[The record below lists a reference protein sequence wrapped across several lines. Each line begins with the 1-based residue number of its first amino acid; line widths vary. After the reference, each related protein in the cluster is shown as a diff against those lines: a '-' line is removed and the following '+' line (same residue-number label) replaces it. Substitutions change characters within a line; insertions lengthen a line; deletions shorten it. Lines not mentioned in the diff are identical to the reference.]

1 MQTFLRFTVFI
12 LFAICSQLLGCI
24 DTPPD
29 ITGEGDGVTTVQ
41 VETLGSGPIVTEP
54 PRAEDTPEPPRAED
68 TFVKLRRMFPNAILD
83 DALKTLGEVTRSQ
96 PYLDFLTQESPIE
109 EPFQTFDEY
118 LEVAPPDV
126 ERYLPF
132 LKKWIGAPTDE
143 DIETVHRMTVAS
155 REANFILYRQDVGAK
170 DVWEIFEKKFEIF
183 SGPLVEG
190 FLERHQLK
198 AAQFAEVFEPFV
210 VQTETIDARWL
221 HEQFEEH
228 GVDEGLLWGAIGNP
242 VLIGELLQNLSDP
255 NLFLR
260 WVDEKREP

>member
-12 LFAICSQLLGCI
+12 LFAIGSQLLGCV

-29 ITGEGDGVTTVQ
+29 IMEMEAVGGATTVQ
-41 VETLGSGPIVTEP
+41 VETLGPGPIVTEP
-54 PRAEDTPEPPRAED
+54 PRAEDTAED

-83 DALKTLGEVTRSQ
+83 DALKTLREVTRSQ

-132 LKKWIGAPTDE
+132 LKKRIGAPTDE
-143 DIETVHRMTVAS
+143 DIETLHRMTVAS
-155 REANFILYRQDVGAK
+155 REANFILYRQDFDAQ

-190 FLERHQLK
+190 FLKRHQLK
-198 AAQFAEVFEPFV
+198 AAQFAEDFEPFV

-242 VLIGELLQNLSDP
+242 VLIGELLQNLSNP